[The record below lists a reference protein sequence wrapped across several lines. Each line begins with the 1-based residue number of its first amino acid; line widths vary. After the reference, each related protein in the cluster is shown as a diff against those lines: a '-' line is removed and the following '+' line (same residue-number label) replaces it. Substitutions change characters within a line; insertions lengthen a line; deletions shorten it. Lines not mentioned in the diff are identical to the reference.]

1 MRRSSDRAQFEAV
14 VALVAVLA
22 VGTGLTVYAETL
34 SGAVPGEPERET
46 AETALDRIHG
56 ELRVA
61 GVVDP
66 DRLGRAREATPDGWR
81 TNLTIRTRHRTWQH
95 GPDPPGGAPRADR
108 RVSVR
113 VGPGSLD
120 PARLTVVVW
129 R

>member
-22 VGTGLTVYAETL
+22 VGTGLALYAETL
-34 SGAVPGEPERET
+34 SGVVPEDSERET

-66 DRLGRAREATPDGWR
+66 DRLERARNAAPDGWQ
-81 TNLTIRTRHRTWQH
+81 TNVTIRIRSRTWQH
-95 GPDPPGGAPRADR
+95 GPDPPGSAPRAAR

-113 VGPGSLD
+113 VTPGDTD
-120 PARLTVVVW
+120 PARLTVVLW

>member
-22 VGTGLTVYAETL
+22 VGAGLTVYAETL
-34 SGAVPGEPERET
+34 SGVMPGQPERET
-46 AETALDRIHG
+46 AETALDRVHA

-66 DRLGRAREATPDGWR
+66 DRLERSPNATPAGWQ
-81 TNLTIRTRHRTWQH
+81 TNVTLRTRDRTWQH
-95 GPDPPGGAPRADR
+95 GPDSPEGAPRADR
-108 RVSVR
+108 RVSIR
-113 VGPGSLD
+113 VAPGNID
-120 PARLTVVVW
+120 PARLTVVLW

>member
-1 MRRSSDRAQFEAV
+1 MRPSSDRGQFEAV

-22 VGTGLTVYAETL
+22 IGAGLTVYAGTL
-34 SGAVPGEPERET
+34 SGVVPDEPERET
-46 AETALDRIHG
+46 AETALDRVHG

-66 DRLGRAREATPDGWR
+66 TRLGRTGNATPGGWQANV
-81 TNLTIRTRHRTWQH
+81 TVRTRNRIWQH
-95 GPDPPGGAPRADR
+95 GPDPPEGASRADR

-113 VGPGSLD
+113 VAPGDVD
-120 PARLTVVVW
+120 PARLTVVLW

>member
-1 MRRSSDRAQFEAV
+1 MRRSSGRAQFEAV

-22 VGTGLTVYAETL
+22 VGAGLTVYAETL
-34 SGAVPGEPERET
+34 SGVMPGEQQRET
-46 AETALDRIHG
+46 AETALDRVHD

-66 DRLGRAREATPDGWR
+66 DRLEEARNAIPPEWK
-81 TNLTIRTRHRTWQH
+81 TNVTLQTRDRTWQH
-95 GPDPPGGAPRADR
+95 GPGPPDGASRADR

-113 VGPGSLD
+113 VAPGNVN
-120 PARLTVVVW
+120 PARLTVVLW

>member
-34 SGAVPGEPERET
+34 SGVVPEDPERET
-46 AETALDRIHG
+46 AETALDRIHA

-66 DRLGRAREATPDGWR
+66 DRLERAGNAAPGGWQ
-81 TNLTIRTRHRTWQH
+81 TNVTIRTRGRTWQH
-95 GPDPPGGAPRADR
+95 GPGPPESAQRAAR

-113 VGPGSLD
+113 VAQGDTD
-120 PARLTVVVW
+120 PARLTVVLW

>member
-1 MRRSSDRAQFEAV
+1 MQRSSDRGQFEAV

-34 SGAVPGEPERET
+34 SGVVPDEPERAT
-46 AETALDRIHG
+46 AETALDHIHG

-66 DRLGRAREATPDGWR
+66 DRLERTRNVIPEGWKA
-81 TNLTIRTRHRTWQH
+81 NATIRTRNRTWQH
-95 GPDPPGGAPRADR
+95 GPDPPEGAQRADR

-113 VGPGSLD
+113 VGPGDLD
-120 PARLTVVVW
+120 PARLTVVLW